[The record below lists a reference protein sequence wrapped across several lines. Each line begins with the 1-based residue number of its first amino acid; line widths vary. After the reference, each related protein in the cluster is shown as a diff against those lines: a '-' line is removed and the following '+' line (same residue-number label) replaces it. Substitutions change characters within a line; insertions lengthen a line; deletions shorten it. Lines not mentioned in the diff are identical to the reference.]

1 MYEMML
7 LNTMWGYLGGRARV
21 EYPPFITTG
30 SFSTIPNGLSFLLD
44 PITQHVY
51 KHSCDLGLEERPI
64 VKIYGP
70 LKLAHHQLLCAL
82 QLHGLHAYCKS

>member
-82 QLHGLHAYCKS
+82 LHGLHAYCKS